1 MSATI
6 YLFISLF
13 QDKSNA
19 YIESLTIYGG
29 AVLATLIAAW
39 AEHKQERQFLKI
51 EYEVNN
57 TTVTVFRGQ
66 YGTESEIFVK
76 DLVVGDVI
84 SVQQGDIVP
93 ADCILIEEMNIFIDE
108 TKYGNG
114 MAVEKEPSAITVGDD
129 DPDNHK
135 SKNPDICLLTGSMVM
150 SGCGRAV
157 VCAVGEN
164 TSIGSLGKANNLE
177 IKGSNTPLKQ
187 KLEESC
193 AQITKYCI
201 FFTIIIVMAQ
211 VLNLVIV
218 IMTVKEKGFLSGNT
232 MADFMH
238 IFIIALCILIVAIPE
253 GMPLAVSLAM
263 ALSIDKL
270 KSHSI
275 LIKNLEAIQICAT
288 LHDVCIGKTGTL
300 TMNHMNVRKMS
311 LLNRQETIEFNGDQQ
326 FFENNNVNDKL
337 SKVIHRCVIGGTSAW
352 LGINEDPDHFV
363 TPGNSKF
370 GYKEP
375 LPEEA
380 NMGEFHGPYHEPKGN
395 DIEKALL

>member
-1 MSATI
+1 
-6 YLFISLF
+6 
-13 QDKSNA
+13 
-19 YIESLTIYGG
+19 
-29 AVLATLIAAW
+29 LATLIAAW

-51 EYEVNN
+51 KDEVNN
-57 TTVTVFRGQ
+57 TSVTVFRGQ
-66 YGTESEIFVK
+66 YGTESEILVK

-114 MAVEKEPSAITVGDD
+114 MSVEKEPSALSQEGDPE
-129 DPDNHK
+129 PDNHK
-135 SKNPDICLLTGSMVM
+135 TKNPDICLLTGSMVM
-150 SGCGRAV
+150 SGGGRAV

-164 TSIGSLGKANNLE
+164 TSIGSLGQSNKLVIE
-177 IKGSNTPLKQ
+177 GSNTPLKQ

-201 FFTIIIVMAQ
+201 FFTIVIVMAQ

-270 KSHSI
+270 KDHSI

-311 LLNRQETIEFNGDQQ
+311 LLNRQEIIDFNGEQQ
-326 FFENNNVNDKL
+326 FFAHNNVNEKL
-337 SKVIHRCVIGGTSAW
+337 SKVIHRCIIGGTSAW
-352 LGINEDPDHFV
+352 LGINEDPDHYV
-363 TPGNSKF
+363 QSGK
-370 GYKEP
+370 
-375 LPEEA
+375 
-380 NMGEFHGPYHEPKGN
+380 
-395 DIEKALL
+395 